1 MGGGGGYTRCNLL
14 HPNKN
19 KQNPTIARL
28 LQSLLQSLLQALF
41 LTMNEEA

>member
-28 LQSLLQSLLQALF
+28 LQSLLQALF